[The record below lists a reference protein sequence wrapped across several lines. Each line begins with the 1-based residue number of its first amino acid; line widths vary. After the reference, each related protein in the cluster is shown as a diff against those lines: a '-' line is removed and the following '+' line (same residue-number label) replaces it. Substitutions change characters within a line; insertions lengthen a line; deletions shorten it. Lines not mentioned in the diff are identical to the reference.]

1 MTEKKKKDDR
11 FEDQLARL
19 EEIVD
24 RLEDES
30 VGLEEALGLFENGM
44 ELARQCRARL
54 EEVELRVTQLLD
66 AEIGENEVEDEESEG
81 PLNHCSLAN
90 ERPLK
95 NLSRICFHPLASG
108 RFDSGKRWRTR
119 SSQAARGSGRCLPG
133 SPTGLPAAIRPRSPT
148 RHAVWS

>member
-44 ELARQCRARL
+44 DLARRCRARL
-54 EEVELRVTQLLD
+54 EEVEQRVTQLL
-66 AEIGENEVEDEESEG
+66 ETENGEDEVVDEESE
-81 PLNHCSLAN
+81 
-90 ERPLK
+90 
-95 NLSRICFHPLASG
+95 
-108 RFDSGKRWRTR
+108 
-119 SSQAARGSGRCLPG
+119 
-133 SPTGLPAAIRPRSPT
+133 
-148 RHAVWS
+148 